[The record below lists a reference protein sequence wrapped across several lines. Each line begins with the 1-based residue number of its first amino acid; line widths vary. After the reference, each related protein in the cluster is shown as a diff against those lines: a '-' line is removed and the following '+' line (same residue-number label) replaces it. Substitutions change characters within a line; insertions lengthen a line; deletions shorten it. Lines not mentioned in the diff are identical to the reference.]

1 MQLTLRSRSSFIL
14 GEEEARTTRLSL
26 RNLKMGKF
34 NACSSTGE
42 GLVDEED
49 MVATVLDVVVFVVR
63 TSYKLVV
70 CKFDRIRTGR

>member
-1 MQLTLRSRSSFIL
+1 M
-14 GEEEARTTRLSL
+14 SL

-49 MVATVLDVVVFVVR
+49 MIAVVSGVGDM
-63 TSYKLVV
+63 SSKLVV
-70 CKFDRIRTGR
+70 CEFDRIQTGRVGSSEVYM

>member
-1 MQLTLRSRSSFIL
+1 
-14 GEEEARTTRLSL
+14 
-26 RNLKMGKF
+26 MGKF
-34 NACSSTGE
+34 RACSSTGE

-70 CKFDRIRTGR
+70 WRAYEL

>member
-1 MQLTLRSRSSFIL
+1 
-14 GEEEARTTRLSL
+14 
-26 RNLKMGKF
+26 MGKF

>member
-1 MQLTLRSRSSFIL
+1 
-14 GEEEARTTRLSL
+14 
-26 RNLKMGKF
+26 MGKF

-63 TSYKLVV
+63 SSRELVV
-70 CKFDRIRTGR
+70 SRFGEIQAGSR

>member
-1 MQLTLRSRSSFIL
+1 LSS
-14 GEEEARTTRLSL
+14 

-63 TSYKLVV
+63 SSRELVV
-70 CKFDRIRTGR
+70 SRFGEIQAGSR

>member
-1 MQLTLRSRSSFIL
+1 
-14 GEEEARTTRLSL
+14 LSL

-63 TSYKLVV
+63 SSRELVV
-70 CKFDRIRTGR
+70 SRFGEIQAGSR